1 MNKEEIERLIKKELV
16 KYHNENISTRFNQL
30 EETMDTKCSDYDVDQ
45 KMSEYKSNLDDVIS
59 RVDYLDQLYIEESII
74 EIKSEIRNLE
84 SEISDVRS
92 SSNDYDFECRIDE
105 LESQSASLDTRID
118 KLESQSENLDTR
130 IDELESK
137 ITTLEASIE

>member
-1 MNKEEIERLIKKELV
+1 MNKEEIEELIKTEIR
-16 KYHNENISTRFNQL
+16 KYHREIISNRFIEL
-30 EETMDTKCSDYDVDQ
+30 EERIDTKSSEYEVDK
-45 KMSEYKSNLDDVIS
+45 KMSEFESNLDDVVA
-59 RVDYLDQLYIEESII
+59 RVNYLDQLYIEETIM

-105 LESQSASLDTRID
+105 LESQSTS
-118 KLESQSENLDTR
+118 LDTR